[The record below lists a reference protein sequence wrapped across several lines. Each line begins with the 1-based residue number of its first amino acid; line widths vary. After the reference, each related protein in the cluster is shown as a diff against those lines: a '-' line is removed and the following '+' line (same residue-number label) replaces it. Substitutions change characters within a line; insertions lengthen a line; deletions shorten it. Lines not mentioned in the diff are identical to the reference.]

1 MILLFIACKQAV
13 ADTRFKQ
20 IVTFAFF
27 CVHFF
32 NVFLFLI
39 SEISRETC
47 HEYVL

>member
-1 MILLFIACKQAV
+1 MSLLFIACKQAV

-32 NVFLFLI
+32 LMFFFF
-39 SEISRETC
+39 C
-47 HEYVL
+47 